1 MTNRIRWVKRCS
13 LAALAAA
20 SMVPVMVACGSKDTP
35 PAQTANAAA
44 GPSAGYGQQGY
55 PQQGYPQ
62 QGYPQQPQQGYPQQ
76 GYPQQGYPQQQPPA
90 TQQGYPQQGYPQP
103 QPTAQAP
110 GQPAP
115 AGTAPGATPAPLG
128 TVVTTDPTQL
138 AQIFQQ
144 AAAAG
149 QAMLQQPGAV
159 MGDPV
164 ELGIKAAALTNAKG
178 EAPEG
183 QMAKATLQEG
193 GHSEF
198 MVPMQPGKC
207 YTIIG
212 FSPLGQVKNLD
223 LNLLAPPFYNVM
235 AGQDSMT
242 GNTAVI
248 GATPNA
254 MCPFIPVPLTYKV
267 DIVAKSGAGAVG
279 VQVYSKNK

>member
-20 SMVPVMVACGSKDTP
+20 ALVPAMVACGSKDTP
-35 PAQTANAAA
+35 PPATANTAA
-44 GPSAGYGQQGY
+44 SGY
-55 PQQGYPQ
+55 PQGAYPQ
-62 QGYPQQPQQGYPQQ
+62 QQYPQ
-76 GYPQQGYPQQQPPA
+76 QQGYPQQQPYP
-90 TQQGYPQQGYPQP
+90 QQQAGYPQQPQPGYPQP
-103 QPTAQAP
+103 QPTGYPQQQPQPQPTAA
-110 GQPAP
+110 QPA
-115 AGTAPGATPAPLG
+115 ATGAPTAPLG
-128 TVVTTDPTQL
+128 TVVTTDPNQL

-149 QAMLQQPGAV
+149 QAMLQQPGAI

-164 ELGIKAAALTNAKG
+164 ELGIKAAALTHAKG
-178 EAPEG
+178 ESPDG
-183 QMAKATLQEG
+183 QMAKAQLAEG

-198 MVPMQPGKC
+198 LVPMQPGKC

-223 LNLLAPPFYNVM
+223 LNLLAPPFYNVL
-235 AGQDSMT
+235 AGQDGMT

-248 GATPNA
+248 GSSPNP

-267 DIVAKSGAGAVG
+267 DITAKSGAGAVG